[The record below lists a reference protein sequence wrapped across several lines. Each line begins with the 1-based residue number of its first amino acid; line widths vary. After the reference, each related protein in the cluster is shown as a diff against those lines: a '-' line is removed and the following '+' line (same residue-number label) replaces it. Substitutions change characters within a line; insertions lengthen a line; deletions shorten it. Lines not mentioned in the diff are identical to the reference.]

1 MFRNQTIMLFEYENS
16 LVLFSNVNLLMV
28 LEFLEAAVNLKKVSR
43 QGWID
48 KLNIETPESV
58 ADHAYSLA
66 VLSMVFSDLGH
77 YNSEKIMKMALL
89 HDLAESKVGDFTP
102 DKIDK
107 FEKERI
113 ENLAFKEIVSTLPES
128 LKEEYLEIWHEY
140 VENNSKESQLLHQL
154 DKLEMALQAK
164 VYEKEGHSRINLETF
179 LQTAESEII
188 DPDLKELFTQIIQK

>member
-1 MFRNQTIMLFEYENS
+1 MI
-16 LVLFSNVNLLMV
+16 
-28 LEFLEAAVNLKKVSR
+28 LEFLQTVVDLKKIPR

-48 KLNIETPESV
+48 KLDMKTPESV

-66 VLSMVFSDLGH
+66 VLSMVISDLRH

-89 HDLAESKVGDFTP
+89 HDLAESKVGDLTP

-128 LKEEYLEIWHEY
+128 LKEEYLEIWDEY

-154 DKLEMALQAK
+154 DKLEMALQVK
-164 VYEKEGHSRINLETF
+164 VYEKEGHSRIKLETF
-179 LQTAESEII
+179 LQTAESEIT
-188 DPDLKELFTQIIQK
+188 DPNLKELFTQIIQK

>member
-1 MFRNQTIMLFEYENS
+1 
-16 LVLFSNVNLLMV
+16 MV
-28 LEFLEAAVNLKKVSR
+28 LEFLETVVNLKKVSR

-48 KLNIETPESV
+48 KLNIQTPESV
-58 ADHAYSLA
+58 ADHTYSLT
-66 VLSMVFSDLGH
+66 VLSMVISDLKH

-107 FEKERI
+107 VEKEKI
-113 ENLAFKEIVSTLPES
+113 ENLAFKEICSILPES

-164 VYEKEGHSRINLETF
+164 VYEKEGHPRIKLETF